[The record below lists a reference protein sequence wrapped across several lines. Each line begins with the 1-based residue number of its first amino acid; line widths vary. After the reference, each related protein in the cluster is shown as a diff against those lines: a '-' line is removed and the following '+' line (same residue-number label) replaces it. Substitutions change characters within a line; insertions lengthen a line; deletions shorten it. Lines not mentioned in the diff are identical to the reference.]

1 MLNTLASKRLTVW
14 YAIKMS
20 RTVHKKICIIHKS
33 GFFILNYYLWT
44 MSTLT
49 KPNHMGR
56 KISRIRELK
65 DMKQE
70 ALAQAMGTNQQAVSI
85 LENSE
90 TIDDEKLKEVAKALD
105 VSVEAIKNFSDEGVI
120 NYFNTFNEAVANNN
134 FGRQDTIN
142 FNPIDKVVEL
152 YERLVQAEKDK
163 VEYLEKLLKD
173 K

>member
-1 MLNTLASKRLTVW
+1 
-14 YAIKMS
+14 
-20 RTVHKKICIIHKS
+20 
-33 GFFILNYYLWT
+33 

-70 ALAQAMGTNQQAVSI
+70 ALAQAMGTNQQTVSI

-142 FNPIDKVVEL
+142 FNPLDKVVEL

-163 VEYLEKLLKD
+163 VEYLEKLLKA